1 MLRPKNLRDILCRTN
16 LSDLPGRNASDN
28 LSTIE
33 NTSQTE
39 SNIMDRAG
47 G

>member
-1 MLRPKNLRDILCRTN
+1 MFRPKNLRDILCLTN
-16 LSDLPGRNASDN
+16 LSDLPRRNASDN

-33 NTSQTE
+33 NTNQTE
-39 SNIMDRAG
+39 SNIIDRAG